1 MHPGLTASVRDLAFI
16 LFKRKWSV
24 VTIFI
29 VALLSTAIW
38 LWLIRDDIYEVSAS
52 ILVKLGHEQSLPP
65 TMLGDRPMMV
75 MQRYQDVNSEVNI
88 LQNTE
93 LIAQVVD
100 ALGLD
105 KPAPPQPVP
114 DKLIPRLRYY
124 GKAAVR
130 WVKESYEE
138 VLISVGLRE
147 RLTPREKAVMKLKEG
162 LHVIAEKDANVI
174 IATLQFPIRQGSSV
188 VLNTL
193 LDAYQRFRPRMFY
206 DVSAVDFFTGQVQ
219 TALADLHAAEQ
230 ALDEFE
236 ASAGISLIAKQQEV
250 LVQQIAEAQAA
261 ADAARV
267 AAQEA
272 ASKLARFDQEMSR
285 ETPRLAAVGAFERGS
300 FPDTL
305 LLQMAELGRERERLR
320 TMEFDDGV
328 RIENNRS
335 QFQVLANLLGTHLR
349 SVLAERQ
356 ALYDN
361 RKHTLDDLQG
371 QLNALHRN
379 EMEWHA
385 RQRKVKVVEEQY
397 VFYRKKLDEADARAA
412 LEREH
417 VGNVVI
423 IEHALDPLA
432 PSGMRKTT
440 LLLIC
445 LAVTAIA
452 ALAWVSIVEFFDHS
466 FYTPEALTEYL
477 GVPVIAVI
485 PAE

>member
-1 MHPGLTASVRDLAFI
+1 MQAGLTASVRDLAFV

-24 VTIFI
+24 ATIFI
-29 VALLSTAIW
+29 VALLSTAVW
-38 LWLIRDDIYEVSAS
+38 LWLIRDDVYEVSAS

-65 TMLGDRPMMV
+65 TMLGERPMMV

-93 LIAQVVD
+93 LIAEVVD
-100 ALGLD
+100 TLGLD

-124 GKAAVR
+124 GKAGWR
-130 WVKESYEE
+130 WTKESYEE

-147 RLTPREKAVMKLKEG
+147 RLTPREKAVMILKEG

-174 IATLQFPIRQGSSV
+174 IATLQFPIRQGSSI

-206 DVSAVDFFTGQVQ
+206 DVSAVNFFTGQVQ
-219 TALADLHAAEQ
+219 AGLADLHDAEQ
-230 ALDEFE
+230 ALDQFE
-236 ASAGISLIAKQQEV
+236 SSAGISLIAKQQEV

-261 ADAARV
+261 VEAARV
-267 AAQEA
+267 GVEEA
-272 ASKLARFDQEMSR
+272 SSKVTRFDQEMSR
-285 ETPRLAAVGAFERGS
+285 ERPRLAAVGAFEKGS

-305 LLQMAELGRERERLR
+305 LLQMADLGRERERLR
-320 TMEFDDGV
+320 TMELEDGV

-335 QFQVLANLLGTHLR
+335 QFQMLANLLGTHLR

-361 RKHTLDDLQG
+361 RKHVLDNLQER
-371 QLNALHRN
+371 LNALHRN

-385 RQRKVKVVEEQY
+385 RQRKVNVLEEQY

-423 IEHALDPLA
+423 IEHPLDPLA

-440 LLLIC
+440 LLMISLV
-445 LAVTAIA
+445 VTAIV
-452 ALAWVSIVEFFDHS
+452 ALAWVSILEFFDHS
-466 FYTPEALTEYL
+466 FYTPEALAEHL